1 VGVIE
6 TLHGDRLA
14 EHVER
19 LAHHAVR
26 GEVWPKAVTYLR
38 QAGVK
43 AFARSANRE
52 SVACLEQ
59 ARAAL
64 SRLPDTRQ
72 RREQTIDLLFE
83 LRTSLYVLG
92 EMPKVAECLREAEE
106 VARSFDDRRRL
117 GWVSVYTSQYLGQ
130 IGEPTRARA
139 FAETGLA
146 LAESLGDLPLTVAA
160 DTYLGLACLIAGD
173 LCQAE
178 ACFRRLAQALG
189 PDLSRERFGLTAFP
203 GVLAHAYLATTLA
216 ERGRFIE
223 GLPHGETGVCLA
235 EALDHPYTL
244 VLACLNLGT
253 LWRLKG
259 ELGQATV
266 ALERALAVCR
276 ESGSTFMPA
285 VFGPLG
291 AVYAQSG
298 RVAEGLALLD
308 DSVPAME
315 RGRLLLFH
323 SLALLLRGDAL
334 RRAGRLDH
342 ALADAERTLRLTRE
356 RGERGREAYCLHLLG
371 EIAAQRDTPDA
382 ETAERPHREAMR
394 LGEELGMRPLVAH
407 CHLGLGKL
415 SQRSGKRE
423 QAREHLTTAT
433 TMYREMGMT
442 YWLEKAEAEMRGMG
456 LVSET

>member
-1 VGVIE
+1 YPG
-6 TLHGDRLA
+6 RLT

-19 LAHHAVR
+19 LAHHAWR
-26 GEVWPKAVTYLR
+26 GEMWEKAVTYLR
-38 QAGVK
+38 QAGAK

-64 SRLPDTRQ
+64 SRLPDRRE

-106 VARSFDDRRRL
+106 LARRLDDRRRL
-117 GWVSVYTSQYLGQ
+117 GWVSVYTSQYLGV
-130 IGEPTRARA
+130 IGDPTRARA

-203 GVLAHAYLATTLA
+203 GVLAHAYLAATLA

-223 GLPHGETGVCLA
+223 GLPHGETGLGLA

-244 VLACLNLGT
+244 ALACMSLGT

-266 ALERALAVCR
+266 ALERALAVYR
-276 ESGSTFMPA
+276 ESGSPFMPA
-285 VFGPLG
+285 VSGQLG

-298 RVAEGLALLD
+298 RVAEGLVLLD

-315 RGRLLLFH
+315 QRGLLLFH
-323 SLALLLRGDAL
+323 SLALLMRGDAL
-334 RRAGRLDH
+334 RRDGRLDH

-356 RGERGREAYCLHLLG
+356 RGERGREAYCLRLLG
-371 EIAAQRDTPDA
+371 EIAAQRDPPDA
-382 ETAERPHREAMR
+382 ETAGRHYREAMR
-394 LGEELGMRPLVAH
+394 LGEELDMRPLVAH
-407 CHLGLGKL
+407 CYLGLGKL
-415 SQRSGKRE
+415 YRHTGKR
-423 QAREHLTTAT
+423 QDAQEHLTAAA
-433 TMYREMGMT
+433 TMYREMDMRF
-442 YWLEKAEAEMRGMG
+442 WLDQAVAEIARQD
-456 LVSET
+456 